1 MPELPEVESLRRGL
15 VRAELVSPVFSVWR
29 SDFHLRTGT
38 HWRAEN
44 LQHLRGTVPLRW
56 SRHGKHLVWG
66 LRGQRQ
72 DIGLLIHLGMSGKL
86 VIAEPHTPRAIHTH
100 VVIGL
105 EDGRE
110 LRYVDPRRFGGMKAA
125 PWDTLWSSPPL
136 SELGPDAL
144 DPAFS
149 GAYLENRAGQSQ
161 RCVRDVLLDQRVVA
175 GIGNIYA
182 LEALF
187 RARLHPLLSARR
199 LRRSAWDRL
208 RGEVVEVL
216 VQGIR
221 NGGTTFRDYR
231 GAQDETGRNQHTLAV
246 YGRGGQPCRVCGA
259 ALEAFVLG
267 GRSGVYCPEHQR
279 RPRGRSVP

>member
-1 MPELPEVESLRRGL
+1 MPELPEVESLRQGL
-15 VRAELVSPVFSVWR
+15 VRAELVSPVCSVWR
-29 SDFHLRTGT
+29 SEFHLRTGT
-38 HWRAEN
+38 HWRSEN
-44 LQHLRGTVPLRW
+44 LQHLPGAVPLRW
-56 SRHGKHLVWG
+56 RRHGKHLVWR
-66 LRGQRQ
+66 LRVPRGEL
-72 DIGLLIHLGMSGKL
+72 GLLIHLGMSGKL
-86 VIAEPHTPRAIHTH
+86 VIAEPRTPRAAHTH

-125 PWDTLWSSPPL
+125 SWEELWSSAPL
-136 SELGPDAL
+136 SELGLDAL

-149 GAYLENRAGQSQ
+149 GAYLEDKAGRSQ

-208 RGEVVEVL
+208 KSEVVEVL
-216 VQGIR
+216 AQGIR

-246 YGRGGQPCRVCGA
+246 YGRGGQPCRECGA
-259 ALEAFVLG
+259 VLEGFVLG
-267 GRSGVYCPEHQR
+267 GRSGVYCPRDQR
-279 RPRGRSVP
+279 RPRTRSVP